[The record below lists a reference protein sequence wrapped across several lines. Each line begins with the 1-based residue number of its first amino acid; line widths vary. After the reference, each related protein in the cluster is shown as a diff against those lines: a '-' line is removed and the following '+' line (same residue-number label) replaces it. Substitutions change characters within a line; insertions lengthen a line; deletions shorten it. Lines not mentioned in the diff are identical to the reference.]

1 MLGNRKTVH
10 QPFIHQTFS
19 PLSVYQN
26 TVMVGELQDAV
37 IAVKDEKWKRIRST
51 LSPCF
56 TSGRLKQVSIWA
68 HRSLL
73 SCSLLNISLYS
84 YTNAFRSLKYNVCL
98 IHRTSLTWHN
108 FPVLKVFPIIARYA
122 DRLVKTLEKTN
133 LSEPVDVKQYVV
145 NL

>member
-56 TSGRLKQVSIWA
+56 TSGRLKQVSI
-68 HRSLL
+68 
-73 SCSLLNISLYS
+73 
-84 YTNAFRSLKYNVCL
+84 
-98 IHRTSLTWHN
+98 
-108 FPVLKVFPIIARYA
+108 
-122 DRLVKTLEKTN
+122 
-133 LSEPVDVKQYVV
+133 
-145 NL
+145 